1 MIRFVTGL
9 PGSGKS
15 HTIRTLLTDALSRG
29 MDCVL
34 LVPEQQA
41 VLWERDLA
49 AHLPPSAWLK
59 LELTNFT
66 RLANTVFRLYGG
78 LTRPKIDDGGQTL
91 VLWRALL
98 SVYDS
103 LAAYGN
109 VTGG

>member
-41 VLWERDLA
+41 VLNAALA
-49 AHLPPSAWLK
+49 AEDQEA
-59 LELTNFT
+59 E
-66 RLANTVFRLYGG
+66 
-78 LTRPKIDDGGQTL
+78 
-91 VLWRALL
+91 
-98 SVYDS
+98 
-103 LAAYGN
+103 
-109 VTGG
+109 